1 MHLHAVTSYIVEIKQ
16 CHASRGSQIAQIAL
30 DKQKSDPML

>member
-16 CHASRGSQIAQIAL
+16 CHASRGSQIAQIA
-30 DKQKSDPML
+30 KKKKKK